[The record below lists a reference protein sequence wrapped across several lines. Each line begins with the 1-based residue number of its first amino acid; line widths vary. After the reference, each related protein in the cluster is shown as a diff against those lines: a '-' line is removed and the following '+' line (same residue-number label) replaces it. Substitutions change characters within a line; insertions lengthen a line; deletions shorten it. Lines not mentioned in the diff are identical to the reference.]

1 MFAAFAPTSDQR
13 TQGQETCG
21 SGSSADFSNT
31 EDSNGVSHCP
41 ELFSSAT
48 KSVEEAE
55 SRHRHDA
62 TDASQHQD
70 EASRNLGL
78 VVHFHSAQGEDGKDS
93 EGPAS
98 ECVDDAVGILQA
110 LHGFP
115 RDTHGVVVSSIEV
128 HGVAAAEKHDEEEGK
143 TERGVDADDDLYC
156 QALPF
161 LEQDTVEG
169 DCEGGLE
176 EYICQ
181 SVEGELKDLV
191 LVVVST

>member
-1 MFAAFAPTSDQR
+1 M
-13 TQGQETCG
+13 
-21 SGSSADFSNT
+21 
-31 EDSNGVSHCP
+31 
-41 ELFSSAT
+41 
-48 KSVEEAE
+48 
-55 SRHRHDA
+55 
-62 TDASQHQD
+62 
-70 EASRNLGL
+70 
-78 VVHFHSAQGEDGKDS
+78 VHFHSAQGEDGKDS

-143 TERGVDADDDLYC
+143 TERGVDADDHLYC

-176 EYICQ
+176 EYVCQ
-181 SVEGELKDLV
+181 GVEGELEDLV